1 MNKVVVILGPTG
13 VGKTRMSI
21 ELAKRLNG
29 EIINADSMQFYKGLD
44 IGTAKIKEEEKEN
57 IPHYL
62 FDIKEIDEDYS
73 IYNYQ
78 IDGRKI
84 IDDILKRGKTPII
97 VGGTGLYIKAL
108 LYDYK
113 LSYEKSNDTYEN
125 FNTKELYNELIK
137 IDKDIVVD
145 KNNRRRLIRA
155 INYYKEN
162 GKSINSNK
170 TNKILYD
177 VVFIGLTCDRNKLYD
192 IINHRVDK
200 MVSEG
205 LITEVKYF
213 YDKKIY
219 TKPLLNGIGYKE
231 LYEYFDKTVTL
242 EEAINKIKRN
252 SRRYAKRQY
261 TFFRNQ
267 LPVEWID
274 VDFDNFNNTINIV
287 LNKI

>member
-29 EIINADSMQFYKGLD
+29 EIINADSMQFYKVLD
-44 IGTAKIKEEEKEN
+44 IGTAKKKKEEKEN